1 MIDVK
6 ITVQTEINQN
16 RLNKQFE
23 SIDKFNEYKKQR
35 LETGC
40 KFIKYSIK
48 LKGSLMYSESVFEY
62 GINRKSER
70 LTTKAEQRQ
79 KNTNDNITQRESRNN
94 NIALSGNKLISLN
107 MTPARQKKLV
117 KWFNS
122 GVPITPR
129 EINIIKS
136 MFSYDKISIRQYYLI
151 EDIKSTVNRRV
162 KI

>member
-1 MIDVK
+1 MIEVK
-6 ITVQTEINQN
+6 LTVQTETKQN

-35 LETGC
+35 LDTGC

-48 LKGSLMYSESVFEY
+48 LKGSLTYSESVFEY
-62 GINRKSER
+62 GNNRISDRRTSKE
-70 LTTKAEQRQ
+70 EQRQ
-79 KNTNDNITQRESRNN
+79 KNTNDNITQRNSRNN
-94 NIALSGNKLISLN
+94 NIALSGNKLINLN

-129 EINIIKS
+129 EVNIIKS

-151 EDIKSTVNRRV
+151 EDIKNAVSRRV

>member
-6 ITVQTEINQN
+6 LTIQTETKQN
-16 RLNKQFE
+16 KLNKQFE

-62 GINRKSER
+62 GNNRNLER
-70 LTTKAEQRQ
+70 LTTKLEQRQ
-79 KNTNDNITQRESRNN
+79 KNSNN
-94 NIALSGNKLISLN
+94 NIALSGNKLINLN

-129 EINIIKS
+129 EINIIKG
-136 MFSYDKISIRQYYLI
+136 MFSYDKISIRQYNLI
-151 EDIKSTVNRRV
+151 EDIKNTVNRRV
-162 KI
+162 KV

>member
-6 ITVQTEINQN
+6 LTIQTETKQN

-23 SIDKFNEYKKQR
+23 SIDKFNEYKKLR

-62 GINRKSER
+62 GNNRKS
-70 LTTKAEQRQ
+70 EQRQ
-79 KNTNDNITQRESRNN
+79 KNSNDNIAQRKSRNN
-94 NIALSGNKLISLN
+94 NIALSGNKLINLN

-129 EINIIKS
+129 EINIIKG
-136 MFSYDKISIRQYYLI
+136 MLSYDKISIKQYYLI
-151 EDIKSTVNRRV
+151 EDIKSSVSRRV
-162 KI
+162 KV

>member
-6 ITVQTEINQN
+6 LTIQTEAKQN

-23 SIDKFNEYKKQR
+23 SIDKFNEYKKLR

-62 GINRKSER
+62 GNNRKSER
-70 LTTKAEQRQ
+70 LTTKSEQRQ
-79 KNTNDNITQRESRNN
+79 KNSNDNITQRKSRNN
-94 NIALSGNKLISLN
+94 NIALSGNKLINLN
-107 MTPARQKKLV
+107 MTPSRQKKLV

-129 EINIIKS
+129 EINIIKG
-136 MFSYDKISIRQYYLI
+136 MFSYDKISIRQYDLI
-151 EDIKSTVNRRV
+151 EDIKNTVNRRV
-162 KI
+162 KV